1 MFMKKLISIILAACL
16 LISLLPFSVSAAEAE
31 SKSTGVNWSYNEG
44 TGTLT
49 ISGSGSMDNY
59 YKQGLAPWNDKL
71 SEVEIIKIGEGITSV
86 GDYSFYG
93 AANVYK
99 VELPDSLERIGHY
112 AFYKNGLFS
121 AELPESL
128 KIIGAY
134 AFAFCEDMTS
144 VNIPD
149 GMTEIGTRAFLA
161 TNLSSVRIPAD
172 LSNIGFYAFGYDN
185 NGNKIRDFAVYGYT
199 GSGAAT
205 FAVSNS
211 FIFID
216 LNSSEYDV
224 FVASG
229 KAWNMMTRQW
239 VTKARAGEKIKVLPD
254 LRQYDIFDGFTVET
268 EGLTLDSDGVF
279 FMPAQNVNITVN
291 YHAAMS
297 LTIDFRFNDT
307 VVLNEDTVSFLKSYF
322 AYALVYSG
330 GTPAGYDLDSD
341 GSADVQFTGAAVSKL
356 ATSSITKSVGFD
368 TGEDISP
375 ITFVFA
381 PNLIEDT
388 WLDVSIPNAG
398 DTYDYEHDQAEV
410 TIYSDD
416 YTIVSAK
423 WFNEWGIA
431 EPTFVEGHRYFVEME
446 IKPNEYCAFSMM
458 TDFNING
465 TAKKPW
471 DMKSDGTV
479 SVSSKNFTIPGG
491 PHKIY
496 VSGGLASTAS
506 DDYEGYHSVTEAR
519 AGDIVYVCPDGKDL
533 GDDEYIVQ
541 NSMEYYSDDVEIT
554 GEAAQYFVM
563 GTEDVEVEVTYEKR
577 KLLSCEM
584 DLRNGAEYEPADY
597 IQGEGGYVTSQ
608 IYGIYIILQ
617 KMSEDAHSEYDTSLG
632 VFKYEYDIDGDGTF
646 DVGFYNGS
654 YKLLNT
660 SSLSSASGRITLKL
674 RRSECFTVPM
684 QTLTIIFADPTSSA
698 HSIFVNGG
706 LAYISAKGDTPVTE
720 AYKGEWVTLKPD
732 FDTLADNQ
740 YIVQL
745 TAEASSKDVEIYGES
760 WPAFTMPDKNV
771 NISYVYDVGE
781 QISPVLDLTNGK
793 TYIASQEGRY
803 AESEVYGIYFVLF
816 QKSKRQ
822 SFEYSEEEGGYIN
835 EFDIDGCGGYDV
847 GFNQA
852 KRSFYLLDTCSLVP
866 ASGRVTL
873 SLSREESYT
882 VPARRITLL
891 LAGVH
896 NPHKITVNGGFASS
910 KPDGY
915 GYRISQEYNG
925 EVVYILADP
934 AQIPEGKYIKSMTVT
949 SNDVEIVNADCPYFV
964 MPDKNVK
971 IKVNYTLANKKA
983 YTLDLSSGEKTVGGE
998 IYNVLSALRKG
1009 SKISDE
1015 YYNEVLGSVCCDYD
1029 IDGDGRTDIQCIF
1042 GQNKFIKVNNKLK
1055 GGVILS
1061 LKPEQACF
1069 ERCCPLT
1076 VLFGNVLVGDVN
1088 LDGVVNVADAT
1099 ALQRHLAEFNG
1110 AEIDV
1115 NNQDIKTVADVN
1127 ADGVIDVRD
1136 VTAIQRI
1143 AAEMA

>member
-1 MFMKKLISIILAACL
+1 MKKLISVILAACL
-16 LISLLPFSVSAAEAE
+16 LISLLPFSVSAAEADSE
-31 SKSTGVNWSYNEG
+31 STGVNWSYDEG
-44 TGTLT
+44 TKTLT
-49 ISGSGSMDNY
+49 ISGSGNMDNY

-71 SEVEIIKIGEGITSV
+71 SEVEIIKIGGGITSV

-93 AANVYK
+93 AENVYK

-112 AFYKNGLFS
+112 AFYKNGLVS
-121 AELPESL
+121 AELPENL

-161 TNLSSVRIPAD
+161 TNLASVSIPAD

-185 NGNKIRDFAVYGYT
+185 NGSKIQDFAVYGYT

-216 LNSSEYDV
+216 LNSEEYDV
-224 FVASG
+224 VVISG

-239 VTKARAGEKIKVLPD
+239 VTKARAGEKIKVYPNLNK
-254 LRQYDIFDGFTVET
+254 YDIFDGITTET
-268 EGLTLDSDGVF
+268 EGLVIDEYGVF
-279 FMPAQNVNITVN
+279 FMPEKNVFINVEHHSAI
-291 YHAAMS
+291 S
-297 LTIDFRFNDT
+297 LTIDFSYSDT
-307 VVLNEDTVSFLKSYF
+307 VELAEESASFLKSYF
-322 AYALVYSG
+322 AYAVVYSG
-330 GTPAGYDLDSD
+330 ATPIGYDLDND
-341 GSADVQFTGAAVSKL
+341 GSADVQFTGSTVKRL
-356 ATSSITKSVGFD
+356 ATSSINSSVGFD
-368 TGEDISP
+368 THQDYSP
-375 ITFVFA
+375 VTFVFA
-381 PNLIEDT
+381 PNLIEET
-388 WLDVSIPNAG
+388 WLDVTIPQAG

-410 TIYSDD
+410 TTYYNQ
-416 YTIVSAK
+416 YTVVSAK

-431 EPTFVEGHRYFVEME
+431 EPVFEEGRRYHVEME
-446 IKPNEYCAFSMM
+446 IKPNDYYAFSML
-458 TDFNING
+458 TDFYING

-471 DMKSDGTV
+471 DMSSDGTV
-479 SVSSKNFTIPGG
+479 SVSSKDFTIPGG
-491 PHKIY
+491 LHMIS
-496 VSGGLASTAS
+496 VSGGLASSQS
-506 DDYEGYHSVTEAR
+506 DDYEGYHRITEAR
-519 AGDIVYVCPDGKDL
+519 AGDIVYVCPDGNDL

-584 DLRNGAEYEPADY
+584 DLRNGAEYKPPESN
-597 IQGEGGYVTSQ
+597 QGGQGYVTSQ

-617 KMSEDAHSEYDTSLG
+617 KMSEDAHSEYDESLG

-646 DVGFYNGS
+646 DVAFFNGT

-684 QTLTIIFADPTSSA
+684 QSLTIIFADPTSPA

-706 LAYISAKGDTPVTE
+706 LAYISAKGDKPVTE

-760 WPAFTMPDKNV
+760 WPAFTMPNKNV

-793 TYIASQEGRY
+793 TYIASQDGRY
-803 AESEVYGIYFVLF
+803 AESEVYGIYFVLH

-822 SFEYSEEEGGYIN
+822 KFEYSAEEGGYIN
-835 EFDIDGCGGYDV
+835 EFDIDGCGGYDI

-852 KRSFYLLDTCSLVP
+852 KRSFYLLDTCTLIP

-882 VPARRITLL
+882 VPARRITLI
-891 LAGVH
+891 LAGEH
-896 NPHKITVNGGFASS
+896 TPHKITVNSGFASS
-910 KPDGY
+910 KSGDY
-915 GYRISQEYNG
+915 GYRITQQYNG

-934 AQIPEGKYIKSMTVT
+934 AQVPEGKYIKSMTVT

-971 IKVNYTLANKKA
+971 ITVNYTLANKKA
-983 YTLDLSSGEKTVGGE
+983 YTLNLSTGEKTVGGE
-998 IYNVLSALRKG
+998 FYNVERVLRKG

-1015 YYNEVLGSVCCDYD
+1015 YTDEALNSVCCDYD
-1029 IDGDGRTDIQCIF
+1029 IDGDGRTDIKCIF
-1042 GQNKFIKVNNKLK
+1042 GQNKFVKVNNNLK
-1055 GGVILS
+1055 GGVLIS
-1061 LKPEQACF
+1061 LKTEQACI

-1076 VLFGNVLVGDVN
+1076 VLFGNALVGDVN

-1099 ALQRHLAEFNG
+1099 ALQRHLAEFSG
-1110 AEIDV
+1110 AEIDL
-1115 NNQDIKTVADVN
+1115 NNQDIKTVADVK
-1127 ADGVIDVRD
+1127 ADEIIDVRD

-1143 AAEMA
+1143 AAELA